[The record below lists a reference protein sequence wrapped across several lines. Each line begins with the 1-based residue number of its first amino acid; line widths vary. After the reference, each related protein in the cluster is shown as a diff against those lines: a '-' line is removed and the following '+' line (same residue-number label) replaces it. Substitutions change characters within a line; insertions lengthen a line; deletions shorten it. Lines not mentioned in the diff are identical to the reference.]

1 MIFLLAL
8 LSAAPERVV
17 LVAKPEGAP
26 GLFHKLSAGLGKAA
40 HRLYQ
45 REDADVAQGNA
56 LAAQNDPEGS
66 LKAYDRALERLPD
79 SAELHYDRAGQMLK
93 LGAEHAKKAHEE
105 ALQALQTPEKSLK
118 AFAAFELGLSDEQL
132 GHPDEAMK
140 DYQQALAL
148 DPGDADAKVN
158 LELLLKTQEERK
170 QNQQQQQQ
178 QSKEKNQQE
187 KQKPDKSKGEEQ
199 QKDQQKQAGQQEEK
213 KKKEEE
219 EQQAGQQQEPTD
231 QEKKEKKKE
240 QAAAEQKPVDRSE
253 AERLLDALR
262 AGEKNLQLW
271 RFARDKRK
279 EARHG
284 DVEKDW

>member
-8 LSAAPERVV
+8 LFAAPERVV
-17 LVAKPEGAP
+17 LVAKPEGPP
-26 GLFHKLSAGLGKAA
+26 GLFHQLSAGLGKAA

-45 REDADVAQGNA
+45 KEDADVAQGNA
-56 LAAQNDPEGS
+56 LAAQNDPDGS

-105 ALQALQTPEKSLK
+105 ALQALQTQEKSLK

-170 QNQQQQQQ
+170 QKQQQQQ

-213 KKKEEE
+213 KKEEE
-219 EQQAGQQQEPTD
+219 KQQAGQQQEPAD
-231 QEKKEKKKE
+231 QEKKEEKKE

-279 EARHG
+279 EARRG